1 MLFRSR
7 SGVKRVFIP
16 RDNLDDL
23 RDVAD
28 EVKQA
33 LEIVPVDTVAEVLL
47 ALGMPV
53 ASAMPKAM

>member
-1 MLFRSR
+1 
-7 SGVKRVFIP
+7 VFIP

-33 LEIVPVDTVAEVLL
+33 LEIVPVSTVAEVLL

-53 ASAMPKAM
+53 ESGMPKAM